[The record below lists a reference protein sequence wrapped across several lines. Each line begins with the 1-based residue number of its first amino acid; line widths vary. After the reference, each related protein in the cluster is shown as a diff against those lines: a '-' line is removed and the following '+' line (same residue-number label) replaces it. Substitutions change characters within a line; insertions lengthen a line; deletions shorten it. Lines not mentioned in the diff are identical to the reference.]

1 MGRKPYQRIHFDLY
15 IKVLKE
21 LDSGKRYRDIID
33 KYKDLKISPMTISN
47 IFRSVDLAE
56 INENFKH
63 MALPNKIRADSKYVY
78 LGLDDTFNKIFKKHK
93 KIDKNMV
100 RLAYLHTGIDWQ
112 KSSKKRHFLQ
122 NKRLLMVM
130 SKNVNLKMKEYRQ
143 LLKEFINNNYDLTG
157 KQLIVMGDGAEWIKK
172 LAEYLKTDY
181 VLDEFHLMAK
191 VHHCF
196 NFRRLGK
203 DSKKELTVEETQK
216 KAIYQD
222 VYAFVRKGEVNSILD
237 YLKPFLT
244 KEMQDIYPFLKD
256 KKDKVKDLIQY
267 ITTNTEE
274 IKNYQQEYYIGCQ
287 TESQISHNVKALK
300 SYGAKAYSEIVFR
313 NMLCMRMAK
322 VNKWNPIQLI
332 INEHIEEVND
342 ATEYYRQNMWF
353 HPTNENSDYEPKQG
367 SVPILNS
374 KDKGITKLI
383 RKILNSKTN

>member
-1 MGRKPYQRIHFDLY
+1 
-15 IKVLKE
+15 
-21 LDSGKRYRDIID
+21 
-33 KYKDLKISPMTISN
+33 
-47 IFRSVDLAE
+47 
-56 INENFKH
+56 
-63 MALPNKIRADSKYVY
+63 
-78 LGLDDTFNKIFKKHK
+78 
-93 KIDKNMV
+93 
-100 RLAYLHTGIDWQ
+100 
-112 KSSKKRHFLQ
+112 
-122 NKRLLMVM
+122 
-130 SKNVNLKMKEYRQ
+130 MKEYRQ

-157 KQLIVMGDGAEWIKK
+157 KQLIVMSDGAEWIKK

-353 HPTNENSDYEPKQG
+353 HPTNENSDYEPKQD

-383 RKILNSKTN
+383 RKILNSKN

>member
-1 MGRKPYQRIHFDLY
+1 MEEVKYKTALLIDYDNFNNEEDLKILLKELEMFGDIIMKKVFYSNFEDKKLSEKLKKLGLMPIIQLSYSTGKNATDIRMTIEAMDLVFLLDTEMGRKPYQRIHFDLY

-33 KYKDLKISPMTISN
+33 KYKDSKISPMTISN

-78 LGLDDTFNKIFKKHK
+78 LGLDDTFTKIFKKHK

-143 LLKEFINNNYDLTG
+143 LLKKFINNNYDLIG

-267 ITTNTEE
+267 ITTNTEG

-287 TESQISHNVKALK
+287 T
-300 SYGAKAYSEIVFR
+300 
-313 NMLCMRMAK
+313 
-322 VNKWNPIQLI
+322 
-332 INEHIEEVND
+332 
-342 ATEYYRQNMWF
+342 
-353 HPTNENSDYEPKQG
+353 
-367 SVPILNS
+367 
-374 KDKGITKLI
+374 
-383 RKILNSKTN
+383 

>member
-21 LDSGKRYRDIID
+21 LDSGKCYRDIID

-78 LGLDDTFNKIFKKHK
+78 LGLDDTFTKIFKKHK

-383 RKILNSKTN
+383 RKILNSKN